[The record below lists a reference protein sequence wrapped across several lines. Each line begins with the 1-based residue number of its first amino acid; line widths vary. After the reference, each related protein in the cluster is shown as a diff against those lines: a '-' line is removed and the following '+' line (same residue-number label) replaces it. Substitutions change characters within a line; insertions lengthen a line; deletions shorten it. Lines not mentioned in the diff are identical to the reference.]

1 MVTVTGL
8 LLLLQLL
15 LLLLL
20 LLLLQL
26 LTDLVQEANDKDGDA
41 NRSLEGAESNGDA
54 PETTCARPVNTL
66 GPD

>member
-1 MVTVTGL
+1 MVTVVDL
-8 LLLLQLL
+8 L
-15 LLLLL
+15 
-20 LLLLQL
+20 L
-26 LTDLVQEANDKDGDA
+26 LTDLALEANDKDGDA